1 MARDLWSR
9 ALALVVAL
17 LIALAII
24 AGLILTGAALPIA
37 LLVGWLVSSAV
48 CLGVGL
54 WRRSANWATPGFI
67 QLGGALDAALASLGI
82 AVWWWP
88 LGLVALGVVYL
99 PLASLLTG
107 RAAIGWRAA
116 LETSALFVAGVGA
129 VWALGQVLTAYVLAA
144 QGTPLLAEDMDALGT
159 SFLLSSALLVGGAL
173 LRALLHRRLLVL
185 ALAALLLAQ
194 LAAAL
199 VIYGAGIASPDVG
212 GLFALALLVVA
223 LLAHVGTYAAR
234 LALPDLAPGV
244 APRPWRLL
252 LQRRGRI
259 RAAQALKTL
268 RNPEAWWL
276 CVLLD
281 GCALLLALLAIAP
294 VVGQPIAGAPN
305 GGPLLVVLTAG
316 GLLSVA
322 VAYWQ
327 QAPWLVL
334 LTGGFLAADI
344 YVLGLFATTP
354 ASTWPLLYFAATTG
368 LLGLAVWLRSDNR
381 PAWAR
386 PGLLLA
392 LGFGCLALTFALEH
406 HSLAWGLGMALAL
419 AAAAVL
425 GFWGWRMAQDTRQ
438 RP

>member
-9 ALALVVAL
+9 VLALAAAL

-24 AGLILTGAALPIA
+24 AGLILTGTALPIA

-48 CLGVGL
+48 CLGIGL
-54 WRRSANWATPGFI
+54 WRSSADWATPGFI
-67 QLGGALDAALASLGI
+67 QLGGVVDAALASLGI
-82 AVWWWP
+82 AAWWWP

-107 RAAIGWRAA
+107 RAAAGCRAA

-129 VWALGQVLTAYVLAA
+129 VWALGQVLTAYVLAT
-144 QGTPLLAEDMDALGT
+144 QGTPLLAEDMDALRT
-159 SFLLSSALLVGGAL
+159 SFVLSSALLVGGAL
-173 LRALLHRRLLVL
+173 LWALLHRRLIVL
-185 ALAALLLAQ
+185 ALVAFLLAQ

-199 VIYGAGIASPDVG
+199 VINGTEIGSPGAG

-223 LLAHVGTYAAR
+223 LLAHVGTYIVR
-234 LALPDLAPGV
+234 FWLPDLAPGI
-244 APRPWRLL
+244 APPPWRLL

-281 GCALLLALLAIAP
+281 GCALLLTLLAIAP
-294 VVGQPIAGAPN
+294 VVGQPVVGAQN
-305 GGPLLVVLTAG
+305 GGALLIVLTAG
-316 GLLSVA
+316 SLLSIA

-327 QAPWLVL
+327 QAPWLAL
-334 LTGGFLAADI
+334 LAGGFLAADI

-368 LLGLAVWLRSDNR
+368 LLGLAVWLRSDSQH
-381 PAWAR
+381 AWAR

-406 HSLAWGLGMALAL
+406 HSLAWSLGMALAL

-425 GFWGWRMAQDTRQ
+425 GVWGWRMAQDTRQ